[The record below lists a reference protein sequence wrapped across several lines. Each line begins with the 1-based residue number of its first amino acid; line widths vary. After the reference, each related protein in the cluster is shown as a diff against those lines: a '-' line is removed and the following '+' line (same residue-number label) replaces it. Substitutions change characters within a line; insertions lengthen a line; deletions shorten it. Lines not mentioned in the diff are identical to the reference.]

1 MKVNRF
7 RTMLVKARKE
17 KGLSQQDVAAM
28 LNTSTSCISDWENG
42 KVEPSFSTVKYLA
55 RLYNEPR
62 VFTLFVGDEHDADD
76 LFPVLNEIDFS
87 SFQDLRMTALDIQN
101 EYNDVSKEIPN
112 IMRIFRDG
120 VVDATERNEYE
131 KFIKESKELIAV
143 LLPIIMREEMQKKKA
158 LQDCRLERALV

>member
-62 VFTLFVGDEHDADD
+62 VFTLFVGDEHEADD
-76 LFPVLNEIDFS
+76 LLPILNEIDFS
-87 SFQDLRMTALDIQN
+87 SFQDLRITALDIQN
-101 EYNDVSKEIPN
+101 EYNDVSKGIPMLMK
-112 IMRIFRDG
+112 ILRDG
-120 VVDATERNEYE
+120 EIDDTERKDYNN
-131 KFIKESKELIAV
+131 FIQQAKELVAV
-143 LLPIIMREEMQKKKA
+143 LFPLIIREEMQKKKA
-158 LQDCRLERALV
+158 LQCRNIEKAYI